1 MAGTPRYSC
10 SYWAPIMSAMRGRQ
24 GRELRRAKEIAEG
37 VVPQL
42 NARRRASKERAAAAE
57 AETIATDAAEI
68 EAKKKTAKQQ
78 DAKLTSKH
86 GAKREAGLGSDVEP
100 RTVEPKQAEVVI
112 PADAARGLLVSDADA
127 EERLDQFLAARLEG
141 VSRARVQ
148 LLIAQEK
155 VTVTGADG
163 AASVTGSKLR
173 PSYKLSSGE
182 LVRVIGQAK
191 LKPLR
196 AIAEDIP
203 LEIIYEDADLAVV
216 NKPAGMMVHAGA
228 GHEIEDERGK
238 GTMVNALLHHLTNLS
253 QPESELR
260 PGVVHRLDR
269 QTSGLLVVAKND
281 VAHQKLSEAFAAR
294 ETTKQYLALVQ
305 GRMKQDSGSIN
316 TPISR
321 DVNRRTRMT
330 TRRSDGRPALTHW
343 KVRERLATPWGEFS
357 LLDVKIETGRTH
369 QIRAHMSSIGHPVV
383 GDTLYGAATEI
394 KQMPAA
400 RQKATLRF
408 LQLKRNFLHA
418 AKLGLRHPTSGE
430 WIEWEAALPIEL
442 EAFLRELRGLE

>member
-1 MAGTPRYSC
+1 
-10 SYWAPIMSAMRGRQ
+10 MSAMRGRQ
-24 GRELRRAKEIAEG
+24 GRELRRAKEIAAG

-42 NARRRASKERAAAAE
+42 NARRRAAKERAAEVAA
-57 AETIATDAAEI
+57 ASATEEREVVPAAANDADKI
-68 EAKKKTAKQQ
+68 SDVRLAKKSGNKPSQ
-78 DAKLTSKH
+78 
-86 GAKREAGLGSDVEP
+86 KRTAGLGSEHSP
-100 RTVEPKQAEVVI
+100 RVKAPAVPAER
-112 PADAARGLLVSDADA
+112 AAAEDAGAGGLLVTAEEAD
-127 EERLDQFLAARLEG
+127 ERLDQFLAVRLES

-148 LLIAQEK
+148 LLISQGK
-155 VTVTGADG
+155 VAVAAADG
-163 AASVTGSKLR
+163 AAISEKKLR
-173 PSYKLSSGE
+173 ASYKLSEGE
-182 LVRVIGQAK
+182 RVRVTGQVQ

-196 AIAEDIP
+196 AVAEDIP
-203 LEIIYEDADLAVV
+203 LEILYEDADLAVV

-238 GTMVNALLHHLTNLS
+238 GTMVNALLHHLSNLS
-253 QPESELR
+253 QTEDELR

-294 ETTKQYLALVQ
+294 ETTKQYLALVH
-305 GRMKQDSGSIN
+305 GRMKTDKGSVN

-343 KVRERLATPWGEFS
+343 KVRERLTTPWGEFS

-394 KQMPAA
+394 KQLPIA
-400 RQKATLRF
+400 RQKATLPS

-418 AKLGLRHPTSGE
+418 AKLGLTHPGSGE
-430 WIEWEAALPIEL
+430 WIEWEASLPEEL
-442 EAFLRELRGLE
+442 EAFLRQLRGSE

>member
-1 MAGTPRYSC
+1 
-10 SYWAPIMSAMRGRQ
+10 MSAMRGRQ
-24 GRELRRAKEIAEG
+24 GRELRRAKEIAAG

-42 NARRRASKERAAAAE
+42 NARRRAAKERAAAAAADE
-57 AETIATDAAEI
+57 NVGPAAANPPEGISDAKSAKKSGNKPSQKRTAGFASEHAPRVAAPAIAAEHAAAEDAAV
-68 EAKKKTAKQQ
+68 
-78 DAKLTSKH
+78 D
-86 GAKREAGLGSDVEP
+86 
-100 RTVEPKQAEVVI
+100 
-112 PADAARGLLVSDADA
+112 GLLVTAEEAD
-127 EERLDQFLAARLEG
+127 ERLDQFLAARLGG

-148 LLIAQEK
+148 LLISQDK
-155 VTVTGADG
+155 VTVTAADG
-163 AASVTGSKLR
+163 AAISGKKLR
-173 PSYKLSSGE
+173 ASYKLSAGE
-182 LVRVIGQAK
+182 RIRVTGQVQ

-196 AIAEDIP
+196 AVAEDIP
-203 LEIIYEDADLAVV
+203 LEILYEDADLAVV

-228 GHEIEDERGK
+228 GHEVEDERGK

-253 QPESELR
+253 QSEDELR

-294 ETTKQYLALVQ
+294 ETTKQYIALVQ
-305 GRMKQDSGSIN
+305 GRMKADKGSVN
-316 TPISR
+316 TAISR

-369 QIRAHMSSIGHPVV
+369 QIRAHLSSIGHPVV

-394 KQMPAA
+394 KQLPAA
-400 RQKATLRF
+400 RQKATLPS

-418 AKLGLRHPTSGE
+418 AKLGLTHPRSGK
-430 WIEWEAALPIEL
+430 WIEWEAPLPEEL
-442 EAFLRELRGLE
+442 EAFLRQLRRVE